1 MLVGF
6 IFNRSND
13 GKISRFCG
21 TDCYVKLD
29 GRKTIH
35 NSIND
40 ILSYEER
47 LSNIRK
53 ATGLYAI
60 VYGIDFKDC
69 LNKVDKGLWC
79 ACNIDINDLIN

>member
-6 IFNRSND
+6 IFDKKNN
-13 GKISRFCG
+13 GKVFRACG

-29 GRKTIH
+29 SRKTIH

-40 ILSYEER
+40 VLSYEER

-69 LNKVDKGLWC
+69 LSKVDKGLWC
-79 ACNIDINDLIN
+79 NSNIDINDLI